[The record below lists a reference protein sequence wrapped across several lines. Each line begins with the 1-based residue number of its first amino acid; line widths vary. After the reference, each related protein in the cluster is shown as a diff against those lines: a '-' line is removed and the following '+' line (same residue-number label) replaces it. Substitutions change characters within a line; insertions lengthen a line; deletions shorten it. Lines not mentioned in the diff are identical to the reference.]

1 MLMKRTVCVHHL
13 MVKYYFMTEF
23 QEVFLVL
30 ALSVLSHDYIM
41 PSPPS
46 PGINSGIV
54 DLKDNLFLVSFLH
67 GV

>member
-1 MLMKRTVCVHHL
+1 MLMKRTVCMHHL
-13 MVKYYFMTEF
+13 MVKYHFMTEF

-30 ALSVLSHDYIM
+30 VSVLLHDYVM

-46 PGINSGIV
+46 LGINSGIV
-54 DLKDNLFLVSFLH
+54 DLKDNLFLVSFLR